1 MFFFQFSADL
11 QTLANANTSA
21 TAVIH
26 DESAERPVGMGS
38 NQSPQTEAIAGEY
51 IVFAEFFAIEE

>member
-1 MFFFQFSADL
+1 MQSRSSLSNWSISESD
-11 QTLANANTSA
+11 
-21 TAVIH
+21 TA
-26 DESAERPVGMGS
+26 PV